1 VAGPETEALQV
12 SARALWERD
21 PEVHLHGLKALVVDD
36 EADARDLI
44 AAVLQGRG
52 ARVFLAASAA
62 EAVTVLQAERPHVAL
77 SDISMRD
84 EDGYDFIRKV
94 RALPAESG
102 GRTPAAAL
110 TAYGRLEDRMKALSA
125 GFQLH
130 VAKPVDPAEL
140 VAVVATL
147 GGRT

>member
-1 VAGPETEALQV
+1 MHDGTVEARSDGRDQGSTFVVRLPAV
-12 SARALWERD
+12 DTSAD
-21 PEVHLHGLKALVVDD
+21 KVP
-36 EADARDLI
+36 
-44 AAVLQGRG
+44 
-52 ARVFLAASAA
+52 
-62 EAVTVLQAERPHVAL
+62 P
-77 SDISMRD
+77 ISMRD
-84 EDGYDFIRKV
+84 EDGYDLIRKV
-94 RALPAESG
+94 RALPPESG

-140 VAVVATL
+140 VAVVAML

>member
-1 VAGPETEALQV
+1 M
-12 SARALWERD
+12 
-21 PEVHLHGLKALVVDD
+21 
-36 EADARDLI
+36 
-44 AAVLQGRG
+44 
-52 ARVFLAASAA
+52 
-62 EAVTVLQAERPHVAL
+62 LQAERPDVVL

-84 EDGYDFIRKV
+84 EDGYDLIRKV
-94 RALPAESG
+94 PGPAPGSG